1 MTNRIIIKAADD
13 HLASFSNMLAAVGE
27 GAGRKAMARAVN
39 RTTNT
44 VHGRVI
50 RAVAKQSSIPVK
62 ILRRSIRKRLAA
74 HKGSGP
80 LQGEV
85 YATGSPLSLKYF
97 GAKQFSFGVRAKIR
111 GKSERFPGMF
121 IFGGNY
127 RSGKP
132 VAHGHVFQNTRG
144 YNSRAKRSNAIEK
157 QFGPS
162 IPEEMVR
169 DESLRQFEM
178 TVQTML
184 PARISHELGRLLNPS

>member
-1 MTNRIIIKAADD
+1 MTNRIIVKATDANIER
-13 HLASFSNMLAAVGE
+13 FSNMLAAVG
-27 GAGRKAMARAVN
+27 AADGRKAMARAVN

-62 ILRRSIRKRLAA
+62 IVRRAIKKRLAS

-85 YATGSPLSLKYF
+85 YGTGSPLSLKYF

-111 GKSERFPGMF
+111 GKSVRLPGMF
-121 IFGGNY
+121 IFAGTF
-127 RSGKP
+127 RSGQA
-132 VAHGHVFQNTRG
+132 VANGHVFQRTTA
-144 YNSRAKRSNAIEK
+144 NSKPIEK
-157 QFGPS
+157 QTGPS

-169 DESLRQFEM
+169 DESLRIFEL
-178 TVQTML
+178 TVQSML
-184 PARISHELGRLLNPS
+184 PARVSHELGRILNKA